1 MIGFWDPMG
10 LADLPLWNQDE
21 EAVIGA
27 RRRSRTAQALTA
39 RLGTLAHR
47 RCASRLEGCR
57 AQPSPDWQAGCAT
70 LRSSTGVSRWRASWA
85 TASTLTASSS
95 RSRARR
101 VSVRPS
107 PLLQPS
113 RASPCPPPMA
123 ATVSSSCKQQLQAAP
138 PCGQRSLRC
147 WPVRR
152 LRCWPGSDAADT
164 APRAELQRLDRLL
177 RRPPRHHMAVPDG
190 LSAPE
195 VWDAIPFLAKL
206 QIIGAIGM
214 LEHISEDKNF
224 LAADGH
230 FHTELEPEPEP

>member
-1 MIGFWDPMG
+1 MRGGPPRAIAELSRAHPSHPRSCGCRRRRQPRARLHPAQPSLTCRAAALAKEQNPVIGFWDPMG

-113 RASPCPPPMA
+113 RASPCPPPHGRHRE
-123 ATVSSSCKQQLQAAP
+123 QQLQAAAAGSASLRAALLAVLAGQAAAVLA
-138 PCGQRSLRC
+138 GQRC
-147 WPVRR
+147 
-152 LRCWPGSDAADT
+152 C
-164 APRAELQRLDRLL
+164 
-177 RRPPRHHMAVPDG
+177 RHSPA
-190 LSAPE
+190 S
-195 VWDAIPFLAKL
+195 
-206 QIIGAIGM
+206 
-214 LEHISEDKNF
+214 
-224 LAADGH
+224 
-230 FHTELEPEPEP
+230 